1 MTNKT
6 RIEDYGTSRFDALVP
21 PHIVNQVIEEIY
33 KSGDLNKL
41 NDRSYIKAR
50 IDKKMSL
57 TIHGI
62 MTTFDSEQNKKM
74 LESLNDDLRKK
85 HDLDF
90 KVDKD
95 IFKQY
100 IVKTPT
106 ENRNDF
112 VKFLYEFNFEKF
124 INSHK
129 KQTL

>member
-6 RIEDYGTSRFDALVP
+6 KIEVYGTSRFKMSVP
-21 PHIVNQVIEEIY
+21 PQIVNQVIQEIW

-50 IDKKMSL
+50 IDEKMSQM
-57 TIHGI
+57 IHGI
-62 MTTFDSEQNKKM
+62 VSTFDYEQNRKM
-74 LESLNDDLRKK
+74 LESLNDDL
-85 HDLDF
+85 DF
-90 KVDKD
+90 KVNKD

-106 ENRNDF
+106 ENKNDF

-124 INSHK
+124 INSQKIHS
-129 KQTL
+129 L